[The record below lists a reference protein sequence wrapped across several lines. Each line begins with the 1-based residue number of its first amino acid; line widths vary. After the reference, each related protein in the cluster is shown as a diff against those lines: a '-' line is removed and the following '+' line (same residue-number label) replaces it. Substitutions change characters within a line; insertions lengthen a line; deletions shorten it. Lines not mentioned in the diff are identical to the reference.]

1 MMGGV
6 KIGLRPRVS
15 ALSRLKPAAQELA
28 RKKGR
33 DQQGEGH
40 QLPANPGE
48 DAQGDRKPNRQ
59 VDGEKP
65 LERKSFDMGTP
76 VPEGQVEQKH
86 DA

>member
-1 MMGGV
+1 MV
-6 KIGLRPRVS
+6 SKAALRPRAS

-28 RKKGR
+28 RKKSR
-33 DQQGEGH
+33 NQQGEGH
-40 QLPANPGE
+40 QLPANPGQ
-48 DAQGDRKPNRQ
+48 DTQGDRKRNRQ

-65 LERKSFDMGTP
+65 LERKPFDVGTP